1 MPEGRSLRWAPYGD
15 LYEGI
20 EFLNVYASGM
30 FNDAGASPIDDLG
43 RIGARGWSNQERYRG
58 WVYQDA
64 AGEWTYMPLN
74 HIVSSPSFARRVC
87 LDSRWI
93 LVGEADRAPTVELL
107 EDTWRHAHVGICH
120 YIYDTH
126 FNYLPEA
133 NPLPGGT
140 VLRAHYRLSN
150 TPRAEAEAL
159 WRQAKALPVP
169 EDERRATDFPVCTW
183 CGLDTF
189 TEGVHH
195 GCYDPHRFWQPFVRG
210 PHPAVRPWH
219 DPAIRHNHEAMQRY
233 RFPQSEAIRFGW
245 NPVCPDRRGGSVWVE
260 NEVPAASGWGLFFN
274 GAVPY
279 LAERPYRLSAW
290 VRGTDVRGTGIAL
303 SVKPGN
309 QQEAVWTPRIQSAA
323 EWQRLEL
330 ELPPLKANLVSG
342 PAPPGLVFES
352 NRLDI
357 RFELD
362 GIGRAEMAEIR
373 YGSVR

>member
-1 MPEGRSLRWAPYGD
+1 
-15 LYEGI
+15 
-20 EFLNVYASGM
+20 
-30 FNDAGASPIDDLG
+30 
-43 RIGARGWSNQERYRG
+43 
-58 WVYQDA
+58 
-64 AGEWTYMPLN
+64 
-74 HIVSSPSFARRVC
+74 
-87 LDSRWI
+87 
-93 LVGEADRAPTVELL
+93 
-107 EDTWRHAHVGICH
+107 
-120 YIYDTH
+120 
-126 FNYLPEA
+126 
-133 NPLPGGT
+133 
-140 VLRAHYRLSN
+140 
-150 TPRAEAEAL
+150 
-159 WRQAKALPVP
+159 
-169 EDERRATDFPVCTW
+169 
-183 CGLDTF
+183 
-189 TEGVHH
+189 
-195 GCYDPHRFWQPFVRG
+195 
-210 PHPAVRPWH
+210 VRPWH